1 MADATGSIA
10 FLGAA
15 RFQGYWNAATNEAT
29 GSALDGAKFTSTDIG
44 LIPGLFETGSS
55 AGGGYGTGGPNVT
68 ASAGDYWQVTGS
80 GTHNADGATSWNLND
95 WCIYSGSASGTGAWR
110 KLAFEDTIASIVIG
124 DLSSSSFHMGAPN
137 DTHVIFGKGSV
148 HSGSSDFVY
157 NYEKT
162 ASATDAL
169 KITGG
174 TVQHN
179 DAFTV
184 LVPTAV
190 GGLGVT
196 ATVMARTSMGSTPSA
211 NQIHW
216 HLTGNDATKIA
227 NLKLA
232 INGTSDTSKV
242 KYGSGITNGT
252 TVGIKGLTATVGVTT
267 TDSFAS
273 LTADNAGAAGS
284 DITITDTVGTVLVN
298 ESALTSNK
306 LTGGRTSAITNVGNL
321 ILTGSFHIADDKKI
335 IFGANND
342 ASIEYDEDGTDELRF
357 AGANATFEQ
366 GVSFSFVGNPSSLN
380 YNVTIPASTN
390 AVMYGP
396 TISDTAVLKIID
408 ISVL

>member
-29 GSALDGAKFTSTDIG
+29 GSALEGAKFTSTDIG
-44 LIPGLFETGSS
+44 LMPGLFETGSS
-55 AGGGYGTGGPNVT
+55 PGGGYGTGGPNVT

-162 ASATDAL
+162 ASATFVGTAAL
-169 KITGG
+169 NGADGTNLILTNADGSTVTFHTDPTKNFGDTSSDGGDHTWIINTRDITGG
-174 TVQHN
+174 SEVRKATQAFHIACLTAIAAGELDMTAVPATNTGTQTSFTLTQTTAGGAGN
-179 DAFTV
+179 TAITLITGMTANGATAFT
-184 LVPTAV
+184 
-190 GGLGVT
+190 
-196 ATVMARTSMGSTPSA
+196 
-211 NQIHW
+211 N
-216 HLTGNDATKIA
+216 
-227 NLKLA
+227 
-232 INGTSDTSKV
+232 
-242 KYGSGITNGT
+242 
-252 TVGIKGLTATVGVTT
+252 
-267 TDSFAS
+267 
-273 LTADNAGAAGS
+273 
-284 DITITDTVGTVLVN
+284 
-298 ESALTSNK
+298 
-306 LTGGRTSAITNVGNL
+306 GRTSAITNVGNI

-335 IFGANND
+335 IFGADND

-357 AGANATFEQ
+357 AGANVTFEQ
-366 GVSFSFVGNPSSLN
+366 GVVSSFISNPSSLN
-380 YNVTIPASTN
+380 YDVTIPASTN
-390 AVMYGP
+390 AIMYGP
-396 TISDTAVLKIID
+396 ITVAATKTITISDTAVLKIID
-408 ISVL
+408 ISEL